1 MKILDLTFKR
11 KVNCS
16 ASVCKWNHWDHDH
29 INYTHKGIYERS
41 DIFYEDD
48 RSVLFYHSIKIPFI
62 PFIKISTI
70 DITILKDKNTV
81 CTYGF
86 QFGIPSLTTAK
97 YLEIS
102 KDKCVVEVN
111 YKFKFNGINILF
123 YPLIKFLIP
132 RWNEQTWKEDLPL
145 KLRRQKVKRI
155 GFKDFNG
162 LPKKKADRNYQGN
175 IDFKLPIMRLKKN
188 ENKLSKHPFYNFGK
202 KNGHI

>member
-175 IDFKLPIMRLKKN
+175 IIKEKKMAIFNQYKLDNTLLIV
-188 ENKLSKHPFYNFGK
+188 NKY
-202 KNGHI
+202 